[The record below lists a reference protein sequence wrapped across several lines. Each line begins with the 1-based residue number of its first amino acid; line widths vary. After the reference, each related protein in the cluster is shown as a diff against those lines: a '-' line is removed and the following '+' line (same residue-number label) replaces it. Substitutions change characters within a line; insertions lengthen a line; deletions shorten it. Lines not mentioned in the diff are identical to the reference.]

1 LSQARYDLAAASVVG
16 GVVMF
21 SGGWNGSLYSAII
34 DVCNA
39 TNDNRFTLSMTQP
52 PYSLATATISSTN
65 SIILFGSEMSN
76 SGLSNVV
83 DIFDIPAI
91 SLPQQSQT
99 PRLEHQT
106 SSPSAQSS
114 SKSLALTSSCRHV
127 RKQ

>member
-1 LSQARYDLAAASVVG
+1 
-16 GVVMF
+16 MF

-91 SLPQQSQT
+91 SLPQQTQT

-106 SSPSAQSS
+106 SSASAQSS